1 MTTSEFGSDRH
12 DRPLVPPVSDKGSGT
27 PSDPSS
33 AAHTESRPQ
42 LMIVPVTF
50 SQASA
55 FVADHHRHHKPPPGT
70 KFVLGVAR
78 VEDSELVGVAMVG
91 RPVARH
97 FDDGLTL
104 EVNRTCT
111 DGTEN
116 ANSAL
121 YGAAWRAASA
131 LGYRRLITY
140 TQAGESGASLRG
152 AGWKVVADRPARGSW
167 AESSVKLRSIRDRVG
182 NGGVQRTLWEAV
194 A

>member
-1 MTTSEFGSDRH
+1 
-12 DRPLVPPVSDKGSGT
+12 
-27 PSDPSS
+27 
-33 AAHTESRPQ
+33 
-42 LMIVPVTF
+42 MIVPVTF

-55 FVADHHRHHKPPPGT
+55 FVAQHHRHHRPPRGT
-70 KFVLGVAR
+70 KFALGVAR
-78 VEDSELVGVAMVG
+78 VEDSTLVGVALVG

-97 FDDGLTL
+97 YDDGLTL

-111 DGTEN
+111 DGTPN

-152 AGWKVVADRPARGSW
+152 AGWRVVAERPARGSW
-167 AESSVKLRSIRDRVG
+167 REASVRLRDLRDVVG
-182 NGGVQRTLWEAV
+182 SGGVQRTVWDRV
-194 A
+194 